1 MAEGKRR
8 SVCSMPGGKKGYTKT
23 LRKTWEWLSGAPR
36 TRDDFHPWFAE
47 LGWGK
52 SGIVKQALAF
62 LKFMDFIVV
71 HEDGRLDA
79 PPPGKFDTDE
89 SIIRALDEKC
99 EFIGDLLEE
108 IAASP
113 KTSPQLQEARP
124 ARAASRPKMLRIW
137 NFDETGLSPLG
148 CCTLAEV

>member
-89 SIIRALDEKC
+89 SIIRALDHW
-99 EFIGDLLEE
+99 
-108 IAASP
+108 
-113 KTSPQLQEARP
+113 RP
-124 ARAASRPKMLRIW
+124 ARRDSRLTENQSPTPRGCGQQGRHHAPKCYGFGIS
-137 NFDETGLSPLG
+137 TK
-148 CCTLAEV
+148 LA